1 MNNKVLLPLLIT
13 TLLVGGYAR
22 VEIAQA
28 EQPIQIAQSIWKPF
42 SSPEGGFTVL
52 MPGTPTLEQETIND
66 PQLGSVNLNGF
77 IGERPDEAIYMVV
90 YADLPSNVVLT
101 PDDADTLLQSLIRE
115 FSNDPGDRLLNQQ
128 TINLGNYP
136 GKEVKVEH
144 IGGVTGRYRIYLVNQ
159 RLYVLGVVTSKEQYL
174 QKSIQGFLDSFQL
187 TNASAGTPRAPQE
200 DLNAQLTQAVCS
212 QNWSQAI
219 KIIDRM
225 IASSPNS
232 GEVREQLI
240 NYRSRLQSFANSNA
254 EIPREALADCASGNA
269 TSN

>member
-1 MNNKVLLPLLIT
+1 MNNKVLLPFLIT
-13 TLLVGGYAR
+13 TLLVGGYPR
-22 VEIAQA
+22 LEIAKA

-52 MPGTPTLEQETIND
+52 MPGTPIQVQNTID
-66 PQLGSVNLNGF
+66 TQIGALNLNGF
-77 IGERPDEAIYMVV
+77 LVERPNEAV
-90 YADLPSNVVLT
+90 YIVGYVEFPGNI
-101 PDDADTLLQSLIRE
+101 LQSAGN
-115 FSNDPGDRLLNQQ
+115 SNEILEGFMQGVLNSSEDRLLNQQ
-128 TINLGNYP
+128 NINLTNYP
-136 GKEVKVEH
+136 GKDFKVQKSE
-144 IGGVTGRYRIYLVNQ
+144 GVTGRYRVYLVNQ
-159 RLYVLGVVTSKEQYL
+159 RLYFLAVETPKETYL

-187 TNASAGTPRAPQE
+187 TNVSAGSPSAPQE

-225 IASSPNS
+225 IATSPSS

-240 NYRSRLQSFANSNA
+240 NYRSRLQGFANSNA